1 MVFKGSVDVEF
12 KVAIVSIQP
21 FSEHFSYSEA
31 LLLYMCSNKTVSR
44 FIIIIPWGMLEIKF
58 LVFVSS

>member
-12 KVAIVSIQP
+12 KVAIVSIQL

-44 FIIIIPWGMLEIKF
+44 FKEK
-58 LVFVSS
+58 